1 MLPGALGSRGLA
13 RGFGSGAVGVGMG
26 LFLRGL
32 GKGLGILMVDG
43 LVVTLLGFVLCREY
57 VLDLLM
63 PMLLSLLI

>member
-1 MLPGALGSRGLA
+1 M
-13 RGFGSGAVGVGMG
+13 GFGSGGVAVGMG

-32 GKGLGILMVDG
+32 WKGLGILMVDG
-43 LVVTLLGFVLCREY
+43 QVVTLLGFVLCHEY